1 MVMAKT
7 RRMTTETGK
16 VVKAVVKAVAGAKP
30 KPTIAKKV
38 ATLSRQ
44 VKKLNKISYDKI
56 DFNHTPV
63 VNSSLVTPYNQVLV
77 SGALNSMAPLWGYS
91 TTDVN
96 TVDKA
101 YLNSKDV
108 YVSVRQNNEP
118 NLIRYTMFVVSLKD
132 QGADTTTF
140 DPATGALTLASGTHY
155 TNIISDQVRIS
166 PRFFNIH
173 AMRRFTMGY
182 EGSAGPTAD
191 TQSERRFVFKIKP
204 KTKLIENPKGN
215 VFQNAAFTFPKDP
228 SQNYWVLLFND
239 NAGADL
245 ENNRLDISVIDHF
258 AIPS

>member
-1 MVMAKT
+1 MAPAKGKT
-7 RRMTTETGK
+7 STRK
-16 VVKAVVKAVAGAKP
+16 GAKKAP
-30 KPTIAKKV
+30 KASKAL
-38 ATLSRQ
+38 ATLKSQ
-44 VKKLNKISYDKI
+44 VAKLTKVSYSKI
-56 DFNHTPV
+56 DFNHTPA
-63 VNSSLVTPYNQVLV
+63 VNVNLATPYNQQLV
-77 SGALNSMAPLWGYS
+77 SGGFNTMAPLWGYS
-91 TTDVN
+91 STDVN

-118 NLIRYTMFVVSLKD
+118 NLIRYTMFLVSLKD
-132 QGADTTTF
+132 EGADTTTF

-155 TNIISDQVRIS
+155 TNIASDQVRVS

-182 EGSAGPTAD
+182 EGTAGPTAD
-191 TQSERRFVFKIKP
+191 TLSERRFVFKIKP
-204 KTKLIENPKGN
+204 KSKMIVNPKGN
-215 VFQNAAFTFPKDP
+215 VFANAAFTFPKDP